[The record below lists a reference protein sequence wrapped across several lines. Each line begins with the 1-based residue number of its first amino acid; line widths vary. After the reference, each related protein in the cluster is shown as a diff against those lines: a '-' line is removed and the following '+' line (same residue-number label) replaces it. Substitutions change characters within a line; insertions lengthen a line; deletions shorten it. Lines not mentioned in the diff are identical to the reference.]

1 MARKWLNGFLLGL
14 AVILFLIAA
23 FVLLLHTSKGKSI
36 VKKRI
41 ETYLNDKLQTLVRI
55 NSIDYRLPQWVELNG
70 VLIMD
75 KFNDTLLVGKSL
87 LVNIDMLKLMSND
100 IQLTKINLDS
110 VNLFVRRNELD
121 SNFNYQFLIDAF
133 TAPKDTNAVQKP
145 MQLTLG
151 TIALNNVGFNFQD
164 AKLKMYYR
172 ARIGRLDAD
181 IEKVDLSN
189 QNYQIN
195 TWTIGN
201 SQITVVDSSSTKE
214 ITAFE
219 TPNNEPI
226 PLMLQMNKLGLRNIQ
241 FEYKAISDKLSFS
254 TTVDTF
260 QIDNPA
266 VDLAKQSVN
275 ADNLILNNSRVS
287 FAQGKEPGGGSTT
300 EIWKIT
306 AGNISLDNNSFTF
319 DNNLRKPVN
328 NGIDF
333 NHLRITNIDLEAKGT
348 IFEGTKLK
356 SDIVSSSLDINDKAR
371 IREVKGSVNLT
382 DSFVQI
388 TDARVAANSSRINT
402 SGTIYFP
409 IVKQNSNQSNANISL
424 NISQSYVAYA
434 DVLLFAPQLRTQLP
448 LALETN
454 ERVSI
459 TGNASG
465 TIKQLN
471 FRNLNL
477 STSSGRLALATS
489 GNVRNLDNPQRI
501 QYQLRI
507 DNFFANKNILAPS
520 VLQKLEKQNLQL
532 PQTVSMR
539 GSLGGTTNSISPDLL
554 VNTSYGSA
562 QVKGNLTNL
571 NNPDNLQYNLQLNA
585 NSMETGKWIGNDSLL
600 GKLDGNI
607 TIRGRGT
614 NINTLVAD
622 AKVLINSFVF
632 NGYSYS
638 NVDLEGRLDNGNY
651 SIEGDINDPNLV
663 TAINLTGNFQG
674 NYPSATGNINIVRAD
689 FGKLNLSPDSLIV
702 SSNIIIDAAN
712 LDPKLLNASVFA
724 DSSTLVMNG
733 RTYYLDSLLVKGN
746 SDSDTTLIS
755 IQSPLLI
762 ANLQGKYN
770 YVDLPVQLN
779 SYIQRN
785 YMQRADTVA
794 FVAQQAKLDA
804 TLVQHDLIAQ
814 LIPNLSI
821 KDNVIINGDF
831 NNAIQDTALRVDL
844 SSPAISF
851 TSTKLEE
858 VRLNIRGSDT
868 ALRFSIGA
876 ENLFTPQQQF
886 YTPRVEGVFHQSMIN
901 ADAKTFDAEGK
912 EYYSAKADIKL
923 EDNRTVINLKDSLI
937 LNYENWNIVPT
948 NSVSIEKGG
957 FVFTDFTISNNKQYL
972 SINSQRP
979 TPDAPLEI
987 KVDSFQIANLLSIIN
1002 RDTLLADGKL
1012 HARVTIQ
1019 QPIINFPGIDG
1030 TATID
1035 SLTIQRIPVGDLNLK
1050 STYQND
1056 IVTLDASVTGQ
1067 NEMTFKGQIRPR
1079 AGTIDLT
1086 ASLKELNAN
1095 VIEALS
1101 AGQISRAS
1109 GNLHGDIRLTG
1120 EVGAPEWNGSIKFDT
1135 VAFALTQFGSLYR
1148 IDPNQEILVQHP
1160 EIRLD
1165 QLKIRDTANNLLTI
1179 NGAATTIP
1187 GNVFGLNFTVRTRNF
1202 IAINSPR
1209 RPESI
1214 VYGLGVIDANVR
1226 LGGTSNLPDL
1236 DGNVTLRNPSS
1247 VHYAVPQRTVYV
1259 DARKEIVEFINMD
1272 TVQSLAGTYLYRIE
1286 DSVRTVNRFRGLKYN
1301 LNLQVRDDAELSI
1314 LIDPA
1319 TNDELVIRGE
1329 GMMNVGL
1336 DENGELG
1343 ITGVYRLDSGYYQ
1356 MNYRLLKRR
1365 FELVEGSTL
1374 SFQGDP
1380 KDATAD
1386 ITAQYE
1392 VLASAEE
1399 LLGDEVGETPENLGA
1414 SFGQR
1419 IPFIVVLYIKGSIT
1433 KPELSFD
1440 IKLKEGTAGVNS
1452 TMIAAI
1458 DNRLAQIRYNISDL
1472 NKQVFGLLIL
1482 NRFIGAS
1489 PGDFFAGN
1497 SAFNANDIAKESV
1510 GRFVGEAINQL
1521 AADLIQGAD
1530 VRFNVK
1536 NYRATD
1542 NTINRT
1548 DVDIN
1553 VSKAMLDN
1561 RLVVTLGKNFTLEG
1575 EDPLAKSQQATLG
1588 SQLPDI
1594 STAYKIS
1601 RDGRYMIRVY
1611 RRNQYEAIL
1620 DGYFIETGAAFL
1632 ITVDYN
1638 HLQEIFRKSRRRRNQ
1653 QERSTDQQ
1661 RTITTQK
1668 DRTTGDNNE

>member
-14 AVILFLIAA
+14 AVILLLVAA

-41 ETYLNDKLQTLVRI
+41 ETYLNDKLQTLVKI

-87 LVNIDMLKLMSND
+87 LVDINMLKLLSND

-110 VNLFVRRNELD
+110 VNLFVQRNELD

-151 TIALNNVGFNFQD
+151 TIALNNVGFNYHD
-164 AKLKMYYR
+164 AKQKMYYQ
-172 ARIGRLDAD
+172 AKIGRMDANVQ
-181 IEKVDLSN
+181 KVDLTN

-195 TWTIGN
+195 SWTVGD
-201 SQITVVDSSSTKE
+201 SRITVVDSSSTKE

-219 TPNNEPI
+219 TSTKEPI
-226 PLMLQMNKLGLRNIQ
+226 ALLLQLGKLGLRNIQ
-241 FEYKAISDKLSFS
+241 LDYKAITDKLYFS
-254 TTVDTF
+254 TTVDTL
-260 QIDNPA
+260 QLDNPSL
-266 VDLAKQSVN
+266 DLAKQSVN
-275 ADNLILNNSRVS
+275 VDNLTLNNSRVS
-287 FAQGKEPGGGSTT
+287 FAQGKQPGTSSTAAA
-300 EIWKIT
+300 WKIT
-306 AGNISLDNNSFTF
+306 AGTISLNNNSITY
-319 DNNLRKPVN
+319 DNNLHKPVK

-333 NHLRITNIDLEAKGT
+333 NHLQIKNIDLEAKGT
-348 IFEGTKLK
+348 NVDGSKFQ
-356 SDIVSSSLDINDKAR
+356 SNIVSSSLDINDKAR
-371 IREVKGSVNLT
+371 IQEVKGSVNLT
-382 DSFVQI
+382 DSFIRI
-388 TDARVAANSSRINT
+388 TDARVAANNSRLNT

-409 IVKQNSNQSNANISL
+409 LVKQNSNQPDAKINL
-424 NISQSYVAYA
+424 NISQSYVSYA
-434 DVLLFAPQLRTQLP
+434 DVLLFAPQLRTQSP
-448 LALETN
+448 LDLRSN
-454 ERVSI
+454 ERVTI
-459 TGNASG
+459 HGNASG

-477 STSSGRLALATS
+477 STSSGRFALATS
-489 GNVRNLDNPQRI
+489 GNLRNLDNPEKI

-532 PQTVSMR
+532 PQTVSIR

-562 QVKGNLTNL
+562 QVKGTLANL
-571 NNPDNLQYNLQLNA
+571 NNPDNLQYNLQVNA
-585 NSMETGKWIGNDSLL
+585 NSMETGKWIGNDSL
-600 GKLDGNI
+600 GKLDGII
-607 TIRGRGT
+607 TVRGRGT

-622 AKVLINSFVF
+622 AKVLINSFVY

-638 NVDLEGRLDNGNY
+638 NVDLQGKLDNGNY
-651 SIEGDINDPNLV
+651 TVGGNINDPNLI

-674 NYPSATGNINIVRAD
+674 NYPSATGSINIVRAD
-689 FGKLNLSPDSLIV
+689 LGKLNLSPDSLIV
-702 SSNIIIDAAN
+702 SSNIIIDAAS
-712 LDPKLLNASVFA
+712 LDPKLLNASIFA
-724 DSSTLVMNG
+724 DSSKLVMNG
-733 RTYYLDSLLVKGN
+733 STYYLDSLLVKGN
-746 SDSDTTLIS
+746 STADSTLIS
-755 IQSPLLI
+755 VQSPLLI
-762 ANLQGKYN
+762 AKVQGKYN

-785 YMQRADTVA
+785 YMQRTDTVA
-794 FVAQQAKLDA
+794 FVEQQAKLEA
-804 TLVQHDLIAQ
+804 TLVQHNLLAQ
-814 LIPNLSI
+814 LIPNLTI
-821 KDNVIINGDF
+821 KDNVTINGDF

-851 TSTKLEE
+851 SGTKMEE
-858 VRLNIRGSDT
+858 VRLNLRGSDT
-868 ALRFSIGA
+868 ALRFSIVA
-876 ENLFTPQQQF
+876 ENLLTPQQQF
-886 YTPRVEGVFHQSMIN
+886 YTPRVDGVFHQSMVD

-912 EYYSAKADIKL
+912 EYYSAKANIKL
-923 EDNRTVINLKDSLI
+923 EDNRTVINLKDNLI
-937 LNYENWNIVPT
+937 LNYEKWNIIPT
-948 NSVSIEKGG
+948 NSVSMEKGG
-957 FVFTDFTISNNKQYL
+957 FVFTDFTISKDNQFL

-987 KVDSFQIANLLSIIN
+987 KVDSFQLGDLLSIIN
-1002 RDTLLADGKL
+1002 KDTLLADGKL

-1030 TATID
+1030 TVTID
-1035 SLTIQRIPVGDLNLK
+1035 SLTIQRVPVGDLNLK
-1050 STYQND
+1050 SAYQND
-1056 IVTLDASVTGQ
+1056 IVTLDATVTGQ
-1067 NEMTFKGQIRPR
+1067 NEMTFKGKIQPK

-1109 GNLHGDIRLTG
+1109 GNLRGDIRLTG

-1135 VAFALTQFGSLYR
+1135 VAFALTQFGSLYK

-1209 RPESI
+1209 RPESVI
-1214 VYGLGVIDANVR
+1214 YGLAIIDANVR

-1236 DGNVTLRNPSS
+1236 DGNVTLRNPSA

-1259 DARKEIVEFINMD
+1259 DARKEVVEFINMD
-1272 TVQSLAGTYLYRIE
+1272 TVRSLEGTYLYRIE

-1314 LIDPA
+1314 LIDPL

-1329 GMMNVGL
+1329 GLMNVGL

-1356 MNYRLLKRR
+1356 MNYRLFKRR
-1365 FELVEGSTL
+1365 FQLVEGSTL

-1419 IPFIVVLYIKGSIT
+1419 IPFIVVLYIKGSIL
-1433 KPELSFD
+1433 KPELTFD

-1458 DNRLAQIRYNISDL
+1458 DNRLAQIRYSISDL

-1638 HLQEIFRKSRRRRNQ
+1638 HLKEIFRKSRRRRNQ
-1653 QERSTDQQ
+1653 QERTANQQETATAQQEKTGNQQQ
-1661 RTITTQK
+1661 R
-1668 DRTTGDNNE
+1668 R